1 MKETENSRILK
12 LPVNLVEKLIE
23 SKEKKDTLLQLR
35 MPTYVGKYDRKDDT
49 LYGKKAGLQ
58 EMDKIVAI
66 DSIPVQFYDEMS
78 AILKNHKNGEV
89 VLYGRKKWASCYS

>member
-1 MKETENSRILK
+1 MKAKKEKDVLWNHVYQPMWASMKEN
-12 LPVNLVEKLIE
+12 
-23 SKEKKDTLLQLR
+23 
-35 MPTYVGKYDRKDDT
+35 DT

-78 AILKNHKNGEV
+78 TILKNHKNGEV
-89 VLYGRKKWASCYS
+89 VLTVERNGQLLQLNVKSKW